1 MGVIQ
6 KRRKGGEPKEGHEA
20 RQKGVVDKILRDL
33 IDLEKGKK
41 YAEKE
46 GKEKERGVTEKFR
59 ERESDIEKGK
69 RKINTPGERKIARG
83 RKKRTKKKAGE
94 IEKF

>member
-46 GKEKERGVTEKFR
+46 GKERKREGSQRSSERGRVILRKEK
-59 ERESDIEKGK
+59 EK
-69 RKINTPGERKIARG
+69 
-83 RKKRTKKKAGE
+83 
-94 IEKF
+94 